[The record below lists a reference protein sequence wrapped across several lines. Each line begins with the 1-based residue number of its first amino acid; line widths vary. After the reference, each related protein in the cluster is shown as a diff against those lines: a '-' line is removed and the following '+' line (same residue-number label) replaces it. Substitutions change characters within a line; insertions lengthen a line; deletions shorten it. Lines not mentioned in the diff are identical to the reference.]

1 MPKSTDPLAIALSL
15 AYDRA
20 LTAREAVEHR
30 LTSIPPQEY
39 LVQRWLNE
47 TAAIAA
53 EQYPGFD
60 INSYPVQT
68 RMQREREKLNRYNGE
83 IDGRLVKYAAALKD
97 LEQLKKKILSAKE
110 RASSL
115 EIKGML
121 KSWPKILVR
130 DPWPSYWPP
139 QKKYRPR
146 EAIVHEAFSFM
157 KNISLPVPPQP
168 SLTPFHINL
177 AGHEIELFARYQE
190 GITFFQANIYAFNDQ
205 SHSSRWP
212 AILEVIRCGIRWP
225 LLDEYLKEADA
236 PWLPREFVD
245 ETFGLRGSLTRRDE
259 LADVMNQVSQETAHW
274 YLTNWTGRSV
284 LSEDFYDTYII
295 EELISIGL
303 IKWGPDMPISELI
316 RSIPFPEVKYL
327 FAFADLPPP
336 RSYNLAVARFNEL
349 LEACGKDEMRYKIK
363 NLIDVSRIIDVL
375 EVDGWDREERLGPRA
390 RANVLVSTLIML
402 DEGDSGPLSIIKFNT

>member
-1 MPKSTDPLAIALSL
+1 
-15 AYDRA
+15 
-20 LTAREAVEHR
+20 
-30 LTSIPPQEY
+30 
-39 LVQRWLNE
+39 
-47 TAAIAA
+47 
-53 EQYPGFD
+53 
-60 INSYPVQT
+60 
-68 RMQREREKLNRYNGE
+68 
-83 IDGRLVKYAAALKD
+83 
-97 LEQLKKKILSAKE
+97 
-110 RASSL
+110 
-115 EIKGML
+115 ML

-139 QKKYRPR
+139 QKNYQPR

-168 SLTPFHINL
+168 SLTPFNIKL
-177 AGHEIELFARYQE
+177 AGQEIELFARYQE
-190 GITFFQANIYAFNDQ
+190 GITFFQDNICAFNDQ

-225 LLDEYLKEADA
+225 LLDEYLKEADV

-259 LADVMNQVSQETAHW
+259 LADVMNQVSQEAAYW
-274 YLTNWTGRSV
+274 YLTHWTGRSI

-303 IKWGPDMPISELI
+303 IKWGPDMPVSELI
-316 RSIPFPEVKYL
+316 RNIYFSEVKYL

-349 LEACGKDEMRYKIK
+349 VEAYGKNEMTYKIK
-363 NLIDVSRIIDVL
+363 NFIDVSRIIDVL

-402 DEGDSGPLSIIKFNT
+402 DEGDSGPLSIINFNS